1 MPQRE
6 QRDRDR
12 RQAQGRDDR
21 PQLPP
26 LIKAQFRNIQEKV
39 EVLKVK
45 RRLAASDK
53 FSRAWMRS
61 SKPHAERVA
70 DMNNRLLLGLL
81 QGGDQYTVTSHG
93 KIVKKTA
100 QANAQDTE
108 TQLINENL
116 TFLSWNVNGWYRD
129 TKAIKSQI
137 ICGIGPDF
145 VAISETHL
153 KDSEEIEIPG
163 YLCITN
169 SRRLR
174 NVRARR
180 NSGGV
185 CLLFKD
191 CILSKYKYEIIDKCY
206 DGILAVKFTRTQDL
220 YNFVII
226 CLYLP
231 PEQTSWGRNASAFYA
246 HVMQIIY
253 ENSYCDDIILA
264 GDLNSKIGDMP
275 DYVMEVDSDVH
286 PRKALDKTINR
297 HGKELVEFLIQSKF
311 VACNGRITP
320 ENDNFTFVHSRGKS
334 IIDYIMVPIDS
345 IQKCLKFCVCPPRD
359 LTMKKQRN
367 VFWS

>member
-1 MPQRE
+1 M
-6 QRDRDR
+6 
-12 RQAQGRDDR
+12 
-21 PQLPP
+21 
-26 LIKAQFRNIQEKV
+26 
-39 EVLKVK
+39 
-45 RRLAASDK
+45 
-53 FSRAWMRS
+53 
-61 SKPHAERVA
+61 
-70 DMNNRLLLGLL
+70 
-81 QGGDQYTVTSHG
+81 
-93 KIVKKTA
+93 
-100 QANAQDTE
+100 
-108 TQLINENL
+108 

-191 CILSKYKYEIIDKCY
+191 CILNKYKYEIIDKCY
-206 DGILAVKFTRTQDL
+206 DGILAIKFTRTQDM

-359 LTMKKQRN
+359 LVNKYCDIRDSDINLSKMIPDHSALILTFNTHIQQENEHVNCDTNQTFQNQPCHVMQENDIYHTRFN
-367 VFWS
+367 VRQIPGSFLNNEIAEKCI